1 MSTLF
6 IPRRIRLM
14 AREYAAQGKT
24 PSILNDT
31 VFKAVFGSEDE
42 DSRDALRSLLSAC
55 TRRQVSQVRLLNTEL
70 LPEYLTGKT
79 IRLDI
84 HATFNDGE
92 QADLEMQVGGAG
104 DDLRARASLYAAR
117 LLSGQAARGK
127 SYRGL
132 KRVYQVFFLDGVLFP
147 RSMKLAH
154 RFTMKEEETGEC
166 LNGLMEIIF
175 YELPKASVV
184 VEGCMG
190 GGAGLGRLREEEKWC
205 IYMKYRHECEAE
217 GLIGEL
223 CRGEEG
229 IMKAERALRKVY
241 RDEERW
247 ARALFREKAAMD
259 YRSAKMDAKMDLKE
273 AREEGLAEGRQ
284 EILNL
289 LKSGKPPEEIL
300 KDFGNR

>member
-1 MSTLF
+1 
-6 IPRRIRLM
+6 
-14 AREYAAQGKT
+14 
-24 PSILNDT
+24 
-31 VFKAVFGSEDE
+31 
-42 DSRDALRSLLSAC
+42 
-55 TRRQVSQVRLLNTEL
+55 
-70 LPEYLTGKT
+70 
-79 IRLDI
+79 
-84 HATFNDGE
+84 
-92 QADLEMQVGGAG
+92 
-104 DDLRARASLYAAR
+104 
-117 LLSGQAARGK
+117 
-127 SYRGL
+127 
-132 KRVYQVFFLDGVLFP
+132 
-147 RSMKLAH
+147 
-154 RFTMKEEETGEC
+154 
-166 LNGLMEIIF
+166 MEIIF
-175 YELPKASVV
+175 YELPKTRGV

-190 GGAGLGRLREEEKWC
+190 GEAGLGRLRGEEKWC

-259 YRSAKMDAKMDLKE
+259 YRSLVTTARMEAKE
-273 AREEGLAEGRQ
+273 AREEGLAEGKAEGLAEGRQ